1 MEVPARNGSLRGPI
15 AVGALL
21 SLGLLLLRLFG
32 ELHGWS
38 PLLFSRDAGGGFA
51 LVGIAWLVPLLGIWF
66 AMRLQELGRVPAR
79 RGRALLLSFVGL
91 VLLAAPGPVVGDP
104 NSTIPP
110 LGKIALLNTSVI
122 VGATLAFFGWKE
134 LGRSL
139 VAFGYLSRLPVVVVM
154 YIAMQKNWGTHFE
167 KGMPGLPEMEFFPKW
182 LVIGVLP
189 QFVTWICF
197 TVIVGS
203 FFGALTALLHGKKE
217 PAATAAA

>member
-1 MEVPARNGSLRGPI
+1 MPGDALYLDFFFLMIRRPPRSTLFPYTTLFRSRATRSADPRPRGQGVRLQSQDEVLASRREK
-15 AVGALL
+15 AVGASERRVSMKGPIFFAAVL
-21 SLGLLLLRLFG
+21 SLGVSLLRLYG

-66 AMRLQELGRVPAR
+66 AMRLQELGRAPAK

-110 LGKIALLNTSVI
+110 LGKIALLNTSVV
-122 VGATLAFFGWKE
+122 VGATLAFVGWKE

-154 YIAMQKNWGTHFE
+154 YVAMQTN
-167 KGMPGLPEMEFFPKW
+167 
-182 LVIGVLP
+182 
-189 QFVTWICF
+189 
-197 TVIVGS
+197 
-203 FFGALTALLHGKKE
+203 
-217 PAATAAA
+217 